1 MQSANQHIVYL
12 SDICGAP
19 NHRGEDTSGQ
29 LRTSSYCI
37 FVKLPKRPECV
48 LLVHGYTGAYDEVS
62 ADVAAFLYRRRT
74 LSSPLYGSWST
85 ELDIAPDDSVL
96 PEETLAELERRGYLT
111 RFSRQQ
117 ETDYFK
123 SIANIVHSLERKRP
137 CYILVPSYDCNLRC
151 PYCFQDYMRTD
162 PAFRRLLQPMTPE
175 LADRIL
181 AGILELEG
189 TDSAGTHREFTF
201 FGGEPL
207 AAANKPLIEYI
218 VRRASE
224 MGPAAFGAVTNGTDL
239 DAYVD
244 LLGPSRIS
252 SLQVT

>member
-1 MQSANQHIVYL
+1 MQSANQQIVYL

-96 PEETLAELERRGYLT
+96 LRKPLRN
-111 RFSRQQ
+111 SRDAV
-117 ETDYFK
+117 TSRD
-123 SIANIVHSLERKRP
+123 SRASRKRITQVHRQ
-137 CYILVPSYDCNLRC
+137 YR
-151 PYCFQDYMRTD
+151 
-162 PAFRRLLQPMTPE
+162 AFSGKEKTLLHLGSVVRLQPSLPV
-175 LADRIL
+175 LLSGLHANGPGVP
-181 AGILELEG
+181 APP
-189 TDSAGTHREFTF
+189 STH
-201 FGGEPL
+201 
-207 AAANKPLIEYI
+207 
-218 VRRASE
+218 
-224 MGPAAFGAVTNGTDL
+224 
-239 DAYVD
+239 DA
-244 LLGPSRIS
+244 
-252 SLQVT
+252 

>member
-1 MQSANQHIVYL
+1 
-12 SDICGAP
+12 
-19 NHRGEDTSGQ
+19 
-29 LRTSSYCI
+29 
-37 FVKLPKRPECV
+37 
-48 LLVHGYTGAYDEVS
+48 
-62 ADVAAFLYRRRT
+62 
-74 LSSPLYGSWST
+74 
-85 ELDIAPDDSVL
+85 
-96 PEETLAELERRGYLT
+96 
-111 RFSRQQ
+111 
-117 ETDYFK
+117 
-123 SIANIVHSLERKRP
+123 
-137 CYILVPSYDCNLRC
+137 
-151 PYCFQDYMRTD
+151 
-162 PAFRRLLQPMTPE
+162 MTPE

-252 SLQVT
+252 SLQVTLDGPPTRTIVSGFTRTVKVLSRESPQIYHSHSIAPPP